1 MFSHQSKLF
10 SSLKVINQLLF
21 LIIKKHA
28 EFTKYI
34 NFFQFLCLRN
44 IKTFLQVCQ
53 EVFGVKEYDMF
64 DPVVLFELSDFFK
77 VIRTLSILS
86 QTPKLRLHIQ
96 YVHQLLYYTFFC
108 CVIQIVYFDYRGF
121 VVTKP
126 RTLSQEDIYRNINS
140 L

>member
-1 MFSHQSKLF
+1 ML
-10 SSLKVINQLLF
+10 SLQTI
-21 LIIKKHA
+21 
-28 EFTKYI
+28 Y
-34 NFFQFLCLRN
+34 FFQFLCLRN

-96 YVHQLLYYTFFC
+96 YVHQLLYYT
-108 CVIQIVYFDYRGF
+108 YF
-121 VVTKP
+121 VV
-126 RTLSQEDIYRNINS
+126 
-140 L
+140 

>member
-1 MFSHQSKLF
+1 MI
-10 SSLKVINQLLF
+10 IN
-21 LIIKKHA
+21 KHA
-28 EFTKYI
+28 EFTNYI

-96 YVHQLLYYTFFC
+96 YVHKLLYYTYF
-108 CVIQIVYFDYRGF
+108 VI
-121 VVTKP
+121 
-126 RTLSQEDIYRNINS
+126 
-140 L
+140 